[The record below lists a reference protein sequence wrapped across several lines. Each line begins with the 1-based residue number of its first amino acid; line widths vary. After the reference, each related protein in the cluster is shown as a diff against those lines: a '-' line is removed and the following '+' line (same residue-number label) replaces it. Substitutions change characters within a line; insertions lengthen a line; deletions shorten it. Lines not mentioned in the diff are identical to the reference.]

1 MQGDSKQSS
10 RSGGFHFECKKDIPS
25 SARGKSHIMVQ
36 VYKVNEIVAVLIWI
50 DLMKDVAEP
59 AAQSYDRGVVKNE
72 RFEKRKA
79 LRESSLRVRGRIY
92 WASIKRLSGSVRYL
106 DIHLRIM
113 VINLKWIQSS
123 AFFFKNILMLYVV
136 TT

>member
-1 MQGDSKQSS
+1 
-10 RSGGFHFECKKDIPS
+10 
-25 SARGKSHIMVQ
+25 MVQ

-59 AAQSYDRGVVKNE
+59 AAQSYDRGVGKNE

-79 LRESSLRVRGRIY
+79 LRESSLRVRGGIY
-92 WASIKRLSGSVRYL
+92 RASIKGLSGSVRYL

-123 AFFFKNILMLYVV
+123 ALFFQEYSDVVCGYNIGLSSK
-136 TT
+136 TSWEGREKG